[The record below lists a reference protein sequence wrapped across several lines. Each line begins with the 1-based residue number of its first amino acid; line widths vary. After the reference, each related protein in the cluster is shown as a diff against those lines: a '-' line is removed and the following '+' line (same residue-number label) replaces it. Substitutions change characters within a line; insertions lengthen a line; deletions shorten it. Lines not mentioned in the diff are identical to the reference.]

1 MHGSNHGSAWL
12 FLGHVCKKERKKNPQ
27 RISSKETLR
36 FPDFSS
42 LFCLV
47 RVKQVILHM
56 PSLPASVSDHV
67 HLQDLIAGFA
77 PRASIIKN
85 VHASIPS
92 FEGQLSYKLL
102 DP

>member
-1 MHGSNHGSAWL
+1 
-12 FLGHVCKKERKKNPQ
+12 
-27 RISSKETLR
+27 
-36 FPDFSS
+36 
-42 LFCLV
+42 
-47 RVKQVILHM
+47 M